1 LAGEV
6 NAEDAPD
13 AQIGGGRMVH
23 LQWRGFEP
31 VRAIPLLIGTKVMRK
46 SVRDE
51 LTELSK
57 QVVQL
62 QFQLSLALL
71 NSKQRPLQQP
81 QPTNDNCAA

>member
-1 LAGEV
+1 
-6 NAEDAPD
+6 
-13 AQIGGGRMVH
+13 
-23 LQWRGFEP
+23 
-31 VRAIPLLIGTKVMRK
+31 MRK

-57 QVVQL
+57 QVMQL

-71 NSKQRPLQQP
+71 KLKQKPLQQQ

>member
-1 LAGEV
+1 
-6 NAEDAPD
+6 
-13 AQIGGGRMVH
+13 
-23 LQWRGFEP
+23 
-31 VRAIPLLIGTKVMRK
+31 MRK
-46 SVRDE
+46 SMRDE

-71 NSKQRPLQQP
+71 KLKQTPLQQQ